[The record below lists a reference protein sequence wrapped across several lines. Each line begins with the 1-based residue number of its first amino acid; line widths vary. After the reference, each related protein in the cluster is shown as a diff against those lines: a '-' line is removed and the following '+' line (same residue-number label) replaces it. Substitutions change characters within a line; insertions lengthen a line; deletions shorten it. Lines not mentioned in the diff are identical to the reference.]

1 METQMVPLIFVKS
14 TNVLQYVKMLIE
26 LNIVHLIMLNLIVNV
41 HILLHH
47 VKVVGTVLIFS
58 LLLKNSWL
66 LLIPM
71 VMDKLMLVTKSEKI
85 TQLFSQPV
93 IKMETV
99 ASVTGKLGNVLF
111 KLKTNGELKLVQ
123 MLNHSSVITHTIT
136 MSVTVKD
143 IGLVLLSLNSLLN
156 FSMTLTL
163 MIMKFLITSM
173 ESILYTQKCS
183 RILVILMV
191 MV

>member
-1 METQMVPLIFVKS
+1 MVPLIFVKS